1 MQEWPQVGLELWAA
15 AANVYGSYALQTE
28 VLLNSATAVL
38 KLHLVMSYSESSRRY
53 THTRRSLKGSVR
65 SPGSHGSGWVQLSL
79 SLMVSHSSKMAGA
92 AL

>member
-15 AANVYGSYALQTE
+15 AANVYGSYTLQTE

-53 THTRRSLKGSVR
+53 THKEVIEGVSEVTRVTWLGVGTVIVIVNGVT
-65 SPGSHGSGWVQLSL
+65 PF
-79 SLMVSHSSKMAGA
+79 
-92 AL
+92 